1 MDERNNDFDFDF
13 TPIGQAIKKAR
24 ETRGMTREQVF
35 LSDVELKV
43 MPLLRF
49 LTEPR
54 RVDKVKGI
62 DFRCKLVDAVA
73 DGGQLPQDFIKLW
86 VWLFAEPIA
95 LDH

>member
-1 MDERNNDFDFDF
+1 
-13 TPIGQAIKKAR
+13 
-24 ETRGMTREQVF
+24 
-35 LSDVELKV
+35 

-49 LTEPR
+49 LTEHR

-62 DFRCKLVDAVA
+62 GFRRKLVDAVA

-86 VWLFAEPIA
+86 VWLFTAPLA